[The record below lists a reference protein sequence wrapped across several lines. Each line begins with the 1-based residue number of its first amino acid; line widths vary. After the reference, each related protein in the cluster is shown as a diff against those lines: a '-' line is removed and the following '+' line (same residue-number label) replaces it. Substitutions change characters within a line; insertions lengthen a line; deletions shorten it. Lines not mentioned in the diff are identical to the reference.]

1 MHQHHAHSDHRPG
14 HGGDSLIRW
23 AGRYRLL
30 VRLQGVAG
38 RRWRAHVA
46 DRLALRPGNRV
57 LDVASGTGELA
68 YALARRVGPGGRVDG
83 VDAAEEMVAYA
94 TRVNRRRGLPVHF
107 ATARAQQLPFPDVT
121 FDAVTCTLAW
131 HHIAADE
138 REAAL
143 AEMRRVLVPSGRL
156 VVADAQPPPAGL
168 RYWLVRRTFGHVIA
182 ERPLD
187 EAVDLM
193 AAAGFDGVTRE
204 DTPSAWIGLVTGTR
218 P

>member
-1 MHQHHAHSDHRPG
+1 MHAHHDHGPG

-23 AGRYRLL
+23 ARRYGLMM
-30 VRLQGVAG
+30 RLQGVAG

-46 DRLALRPGNRV
+46 DRLGLPPGGRV

-94 TRVNRRRGLPVHF
+94 TGASRRRGLPVHF
-107 ATARAQQLPFPDVT
+107 ATARAQQLPFPDAT

-138 REAAL
+138 RGTAL
-143 AEMRRVLVPSGRL
+143 AEMRRVLVPGGRL

-168 RYWLVRRTFGHVIA
+168 RYWLIRRTCGHAIA

-187 EAVDLM
+187 QAADLV
-193 AAAGFDGVTRE
+193 AAAGFTDVTRE